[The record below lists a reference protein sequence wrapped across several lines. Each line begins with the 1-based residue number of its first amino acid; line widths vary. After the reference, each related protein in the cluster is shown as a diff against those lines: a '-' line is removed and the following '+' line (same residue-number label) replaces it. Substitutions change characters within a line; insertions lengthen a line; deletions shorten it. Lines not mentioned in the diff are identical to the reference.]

1 MSVNI
6 DHPVLPKEA
15 AQFSSTSE
23 ALFLQELWE
32 KICNRLKN
40 EMGIE
45 SYDLWFKPVKALSFS
60 SDVPGKKDSLILE
73 APNKIFSDWIKD
85 HEKSNIESYLKEM
98 FSKELEIE
106 IVLANDELEPLPQ
119 TNFRELPA
127 IQKPK
132 EPYDPSFSV
141 EQFNPKYTFETFVEG
156 ETNRFAKAAAEGVS
170 KEPGTRF
177 NPLFIYGDV
186 GLGKTHLM
194 HALGQAIFQHHPKS
208 RVLYISSEKFINEF
222 INSLRFERPADFRN
236 KYRNLDCLLIDDI
249 QFLMGKGRSEEEFFF
264 TFNTL
269 FDSRKQIVISSD
281 RPPKEM
287 GALQERL
294 ISRFE
299 WGVVADVQPPDLET
313 RIAILRKKAESEKIF
328 VPEDVILFIAS
339 QVKSNIRELEGA
351 LIRIAAFASLM
362 SAPLTVDAVRSTL
375 KDILKKEDVDR
386 PISMEIIQEV
396 VAKHFNLEIK
406 ELKSKKRTDAIAWP
420 RQITMY
426 LARVLTDLSTTEI
439 GNFFGGKDHTTV
451 LHACEKVKA
460 KLAESP
466 FVSSLVNKITQEI
479 KNENMEDR

>member
-1 MSVNI
+1 
-6 DHPVLPKEA
+6 
-15 AQFSSTSE
+15 
-23 ALFLQELWE
+23 
-32 KICNRLKN
+32 
-40 EMGIE
+40 
-45 SYDLWFKPVKALSFS
+45 
-60 SDVPGKKDSLILE
+60 
-73 APNKIFSDWIKD
+73 
-85 HEKSNIESYLKEM
+85 
-98 FSKELEIE
+98 
-106 IVLANDELEPLPQ
+106 
-119 TNFRELPA
+119 
-127 IQKPK
+127 
-132 EPYDPSFSV
+132 
-141 EQFNPKYTFETFVEG
+141 
-156 ETNRFAKAAAEGVS
+156 
-170 KEPGTRF
+170 
-177 NPLFIYGDV
+177 
-186 GLGKTHLM
+186 
-194 HALGQAIFQHHPKS
+194 
-208 RVLYISSEKFINEF
+208 
-222 INSLRFERPADFRN
+222 
-236 KYRNLDCLLIDDI
+236 LDCLLIDDI

-269 FDSRKQIVISSD
+269 FDSKKQIVISSD

-313 RIAILRKKAESEKIF
+313 RIAILRKKAELEKIF
-328 VPEDVILFIAS
+328 VPEDVILFVAS

-386 PISMEIIQEV
+386 PISIEIIQEV

-426 LARVLTDLSTTEI
+426 LARTLTDLSTTEI

-479 KNENMEDR
+479 KNENIED